1 MEGGGGVEWDEVG
14 ETPPDRRAEGAR
26 PVGSHHG
33 SYQCV
38 WYGFGPQMGRH
49 MCHAGWLSQSTEPM
63 ENGDR
68 WPDVVKSPPGGRWWA
83 GGRLVI
89 VGGPRQGACHGR
101 GPGWWRACAMVA
113 SPPTPTPRCRQCQRR
128 EFRVLG
134 PLNMSESEFAAT
146 IHNRRGA
153 MTMEAARA
161 EPHVPPQIWPP
172 LYRTHRYDP
181 WWLPTG
187 PAPTRSRFGGVVTT
201 FAHHTTTSTTPLN
214 GATNP
219 PSAR

>member
-1 MEGGGGVEWDEVG
+1 MKNHVGYPPSKPELKWSGYGRERPILVEGAYIGQKATIQRALGGFVAPSRAVMEGGGGVEWEEVA

-49 MCHAGWLSQSTEPM
+49 MCHAGWLSQSTEPIVD
-63 ENGDR
+63 GDR

-101 GPGWWRACAMVA
+101 GPGWWRACAMVV
-113 SPPTPTPRCRQCQRR
+113 SPPTPTPR
-128 EFRVLG
+128 
-134 PLNMSESEFAAT
+134 
-146 IHNRRGA
+146 
-153 MTMEAARA
+153 
-161 EPHVPPQIWPP
+161 
-172 LYRTHRYDP
+172 
-181 WWLPTG
+181 
-187 PAPTRSRFGGVVTT
+187 
-201 FAHHTTTSTTPLN
+201 
-214 GATNP
+214 
-219 PSAR
+219 